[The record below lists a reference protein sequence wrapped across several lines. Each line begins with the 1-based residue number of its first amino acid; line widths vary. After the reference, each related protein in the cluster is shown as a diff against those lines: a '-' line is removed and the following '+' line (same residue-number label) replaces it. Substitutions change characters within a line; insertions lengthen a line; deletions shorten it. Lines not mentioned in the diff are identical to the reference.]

1 MITLDGSVGE
11 GGGQI
16 LRTALSLSIITGQ
29 AFAIENVRARR
40 ARPGLQ
46 RQHLAAVNAAA
57 AICSAQVSGAGI
69 HSQTLHFR
77 PQRVTP
83 GNYSFDIGSAGS
95 TTLVLQTI
103 LPPLMIADTH
113 SSVLIEGGTH
123 NPMAPPFEFL
133 DRVFLPLICRM
144 GPQVQAKL
152 ESCGFYPAGGGRIR
166 ITIEPQKP
174 LQPLTLHDRGALKAC
189 SATAIIA
196 NLPQQIAERELAI
209 LMRELA
215 LTPNQV
221 RIENVPAR
229 SPANVL
235 FVEVQH
241 ENITELFVE
250 LGERGVRAET
260 VASRLSANVQ
270 RYLKGSAPVDEH
282 LADQLLLPLSLAG
295 GGSFITSLISGHT
308 RTNIE
313 VIQRFLPVEI
323 RSSLAEVSHRV
334 EIGKR
339 DR

>member
-29 AFAIENVRARR
+29 AFAIENIRARR

-57 AICSAQVSGAGI
+57 AICSAQVSGAEI

-103 LPPLMIADTH
+103 LPPLMIADAP

-144 GPQVQAKL
+144 GPQVQARL
-152 ESCGFYPAGGGRIR
+152 ESCGFYPAGGGSIR
-166 ITIEPQKP
+166 VEIDPKKAI
-174 LQPLTLHDRGALKAC
+174 QPLTLHDRGGTKAC

-196 NLPQQIAERELAI
+196 NLPQQVAERELAI
-209 LMRELA
+209 LERELA

-221 RIENVPAR
+221 RIENVSAR

-241 ENITELFVE
+241 EDITELFVE

-260 VASRLSANVQ
+260 VASRLSTNVH
-270 RYLKGSAPVDEH
+270 D
-282 LADQLLLPLSLAG
+282 
-295 GGSFITSLISGHT
+295 T
-308 RTNIE
+308 
-313 VIQRFLPVEI
+313 
-323 RSSLAEVSHRV
+323 
-334 EIGKR
+334 
-339 DR
+339 